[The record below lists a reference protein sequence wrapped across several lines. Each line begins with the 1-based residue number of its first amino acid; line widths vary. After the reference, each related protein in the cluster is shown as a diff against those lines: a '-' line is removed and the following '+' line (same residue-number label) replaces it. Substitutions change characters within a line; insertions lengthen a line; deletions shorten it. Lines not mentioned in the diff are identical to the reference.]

1 VAKTKLLLGIC
12 GSISAYKAPLIVR
25 EFVKLGYEV
34 RCVMTESAKQF
45 VSSAVVSNLSHYNT
59 IIDMFDPRFDNDGS
73 WHIHLAHWADCM
85 VIAPCSATT
94 ISKLSIGSA
103 DNALLLVALSLPK
116 KTPLIIAP
124 AMDSDMWEHPSTNR
138 NISVLKEDGAIVIPP
153 DSGELASGLV
163 GIGRLPEPNTIVSF
177 VDSHLEHKR
186 TSSISTP
193 IEVEY
198 EPVFINTVAS
208 AVEKDQW
215 QASLELELLKQTN
228 NSVTASAQNLSNEI
242 ILITAGPTQEPID
255 DVRYITN
262 HSSGK
267 MGYALAE
274 VARDFGAKVILVS
287 GPVSIS
293 PPKGVELHLVT
304 TSKEMFE
311 TVQHF
316 SKEYTIGIMAAAVSD
331 FTPSTPI
338 HGKIKKEHSSQTTMI
353 ELVKTADILHT
364 LGHSKHSNQ
373 FLVGFALESEEL
385 RLNATKKLSS
395 KRADMIVGN
404 YANKPNSGFHG
415 DNNTISVF
423 YSNGVIEDFEPM
435 TKQECAI
442 ELFKR
447 IALYKTYC
455 EQRTV

>member
-34 RCVMTESAKQF
+34 RCIMTESAKQF
-45 VSSAVVSNLSHYNT
+45 VSPVVLSNLSHFDT
-59 IIDMFDPRFDNDGS
+59 IIDMFDPRFHNDGS

-94 ISKLSIGSA
+94 ISKLTLGSA
-103 DNALLLVALSLPK
+103 DNALLLVALSLQK
-116 KTPLIIAP
+116 RTPLIVAP
-124 AMDSDMWEHPSTNR
+124 AMDSDMWEHPATQR
-138 NISVLKEDGAIVIPP
+138 NIETIKNDGVIILPP
-153 DSGELASGLV
+153 ESGELASGLV
-163 GIGRLPEPNTIVSF
+163 GVGRLPEPHSIVSF
-177 VDSHLEHKR
+177 VHSRLQNQT
-186 TSSISTP
+186 TSTIVEA
-193 IEVEY
+193 IEAEY
-198 EPVFINTVAS
+198 EPVYGNTVAS

-215 QASLELELLKQTN
+215 QASLELELLKQTT
-228 NSVTASAQNLSNEI
+228 NSVTASAQDLSKET

-274 VARDFGAKVILVS
+274 VARNFGAKVVLVS
-287 GPVSIS
+287 GPVTIS
-293 PPKGVELHLVT
+293 PPDGVELHKVT

-311 TVQHF
+311 KVRQF
-316 SKEYTIGIMAAAVSD
+316 SNDYTIGIMSAAVSD
-331 FTPSTPI
+331 FTPANPVQ
-338 HGKIKKEHSSQTTMI
+338 GKIKKEHSSQTTTV
-353 ELVKTADILHT
+353 ELTKTTDILQT
-364 LGHSKHSNQ
+364 LGHSKQHHQ

-385 RLNATKKLSS
+385 RLNAIKKLSS
-395 KRADMIVGN
+395 KRADIIVGN
-404 YANKPNSGFHG
+404 YANKPNSGFNG
-415 DNNTISVF
+415 DNNTLSVF

-435 TKQECAI
+435 TKQECAV

-447 IALYKTYC
+447 IALYKTYL
-455 EQRTV
+455 RNTTV